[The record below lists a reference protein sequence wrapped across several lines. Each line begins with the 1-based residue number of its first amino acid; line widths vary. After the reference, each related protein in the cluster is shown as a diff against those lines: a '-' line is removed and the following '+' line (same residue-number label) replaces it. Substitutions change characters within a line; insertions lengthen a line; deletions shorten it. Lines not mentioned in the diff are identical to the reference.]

1 MSNSKNQKGKELNNK
16 KEKRLNLLY
25 VFLTLKKYSSAS
37 HPMSISEIRDKAN
50 ETFTENGS
58 SISLNTA
65 TIKRLL
71 EPFRCNE
78 NFDFLS
84 EGPGSD
90 YSDPHNFGYN
100 IYCVVKDG
108 DTYKPCDNTESEF
121 EDEEESSGKAPRQ
134 NRFYY
139 CESVFSD
146 AELRTLI
153 DATEIYNYFSP
164 EDITTLTRK
173 LLRISPQSS
182 LTQHRIIPDKNIKNP
197 ESMVL
202 NNIEDF
208 NRMIAEH
215 KLAEIIYYNYGFT
228 GKKHLE
234 PVERFGYPR
243 VIRPVSMMWSNGNYY
258 LVAMLGPAPKFTP
271 TNLRM
276 DRILICG
283 EQETTP
289 QQWAAL
295 QPPCNVSSS
304 VYRLNHPVMF
314 GGKEEDI
321 CMLCRETEYNGM
333 MNAIM
338 DTFGTLATCR
348 PATEAEL
355 IEHLSY
361 GINYQPKE
369 PEKEGRWIHVH
380 IKTTTGG
387 VELFATQYCRNC
399 KVISPQSVVDRVK
412 RNLEI
417 GSIFYN

>member
-1 MSNSKNQKGKELNNK
+1 MSNTKQKELNNK

-25 VFLTLKKYSSAS
+25 IFLTLKKFSSAS

-58 SISLNTA
+58 SIALNTT
-65 TIKRLL
+65 TISRLL
-71 EPFRCNE
+71 EAFRCNE

-84 EGPGSD
+84 DEPGSG
-90 YSDPHNFGYN
+90 YADPHNFGYN
-100 IYCVVKDG
+100 LYCVVKDK
-108 DTYKPCDNTESEF
+108 DIYKPYEGPEQ
-121 EDEEESSGKAPRQ
+121 EDEGEDSAKSRQ
-134 NRFYY
+134 TKYYY
-139 CESVFSD
+139 CESIFSD

-153 DATEIYNYFSP
+153 DAVEIYNYFSP
-164 EDITTLTRK
+164 EDITSLTRK

-182 LTQHRIIPDKNIKNP
+182 LIQHRIVPDKRIKDQ

-202 NNIEDF
+202 NNIDDF
-208 NRMIAEH
+208 NRLINEH
-215 KLAEIIYYNYGFT
+215 KLVEIIYYNYEYT
-228 GKKHLE
+228 GKNQLE
-234 PVERFGYPR
+234 LMPRYGYPR
-243 VIRPVSMMWSNGNYY
+243 PIRPVSMMWSNGNYY
-258 LVAMLGPAPKFTP
+258 LVAMLGPSPKFTP

-276 DRILICG
+276 DRIQICR
-283 EQETTP
+283 ELDTTP

-295 QPPCNVSSS
+295 NPPVNISSS

-321 CMLCRETEYNGM
+321 CMLCRQTDYNGM

-338 DTFGTLATCR
+338 DTFGNLATFR
-348 PATEAEL
+348 PATLAEL
-355 IEHLSY
+355 KEHLSY

-369 PEKEGRWIHVH
+369 PEKEGEWIHVH

-417 GSIFYN
+417 GSVFYN